1 MNPFERQANVI
12 AKQMAEWDGIERR
25 NASAFTESYRK
36 QFPERRGAT
45 VICSQ
50 CGTHQSGPKTIPAGA
65 VILWKVCPDC
75 QSSAAARLTDTENRN
90 AYGYPEPERYPI
102 GLALLIAGGMS
113 ACFWTVL
120 YLIISGGQ

>member
-1 MNPFERQANVI
+1 MQPFERQANVI
-12 AKQMAEWDGIERR
+12 AKQMAEWAGKERR

-50 CGTHQSGPKTIPAGA
+50 CGSHQSGPKTIPAGA
-65 VILWKVCPDC
+65 VIIWKVCPDC

-90 AYGYPEPERYPI
+90 AYGYQEPERYPV
-102 GLALLIAGGMS
+102 GAALLIAG
-113 ACFWTVL
+113 ACASIFWGVI